1 MGKTRRS
8 AQPVDGPPGVHG
20 DCWLR
25 RTMMTHIERIECIGD
40 GLCPGVCV
48 VLHGTTGNM
57 AACALGYVA
66 PEVVTAM

>member
-1 MGKTRRS
+1 
-8 AQPVDGPPGVHG
+8 
-20 DCWLR
+20 
-25 RTMMTHIERIECIGD
+25 MMTHIERIECIGD